1 MQTKIKLI
9 LAGVVCTIIGVAFT
23 TLTPSDDLN
32 NEKSSPENNQ
42 DDAGLSITQFQK
54 TSTRNGKKEW
64 QISAASAKFIRNQK
78 KAVFKDID
86 VTFYL
91 ENDDSIQLK
100 AQKGILYTDSNNI
113 EAAGDVIVKNKELQL
128 KTQQLN
134 YEHQRRIIHSDKP
147 IFISGG
153 AITLSADSM
162 SLELNT
168 QKAQLQ
174 GNVKSSVDENDFL

>member
-1 MQTKIKLI
+1 MNKEQ
-9 LAGVVCTIIGVAFT
+9 A
-23 TLTPSDDLN
+23 
-32 NEKSSPENNQ
+32 SPDNIQ
-42 DDAGLSITQFQK
+42 DDADLSITQFQK

-64 QISAASAKFIRNQK
+64 RLSAASAKFIRKQK
-78 KAVFKDID
+78 KAVFEDID

-91 ENDDSIQLK
+91 EDGDSIQIK
-100 AQKGILYTDSNNI
+100 ALKGILYTDSNNI
-113 EAAGDVIVKNKELQL
+113 EATGDVLVKNKELQL

-134 YEHQRRIIHSDKP
+134 YEHQRRMIYSNMP

-162 SLELNT
+162 SLDLNT

-174 GNVKSSVDENDFL
+174 GNVTGNVDKNVFL

>member
-1 MQTKIKLI
+1 
-9 LAGVVCTIIGVAFT
+9 
-23 TLTPSDDLN
+23 
-32 NEKSSPENNQ
+32 
-42 DDAGLSITQFQK
+42 
-54 TSTRNGKKEW
+54 
-64 QISAASAKFIRNQK
+64 
-78 KAVFKDID
+78 
-86 VTFYL
+86 
-91 ENDDSIQLK
+91 QLK

-113 EAAGDVIVKNKELQL
+113 EASGDVIVKNKELQL